1 MYEKVFLNKY
11 GFYELKNKPFVED
24 MKKDKDI
31 KVILKNLFSA
41 IDVKNFGSTF
51 AKKKRNFLTIKCDK
65 KE

>member
-24 MKKDKDI
+24 IKK
-31 KVILKNLFSA
+31 ILKTVIFKILKE
-41 IDVKNFGSTF
+41 IMRTHI

>member
-11 GFYELKNKPFVED
+11 GFYELKNKEI
-24 MKKDKDI
+24 MRTHI
-31 KVILKNLFSA
+31 
-41 IDVKNFGSTF
+41 

>member
-24 MKKDKDI
+24 MKKDFENCYFQ
-31 KVILKNLFSA
+31 ILKE
-41 IDVKNFGSTF
+41 IMRTHI